1 MSEGYVG
8 NDIVRQLY
16 LEQNGAPAT
25 GQIGDFTLINPS
37 GTTVI
42 SAAAITENGFGY
54 YSYTIDG
61 PTYLTVP
68 GLYRERWDT
77 AGSGDK
83 RIETYLLVLHPQGPI
98 IRRWHLRHS
107 IARML
112 GDLRIG
118 VSTGS
123 NTSTTLKDTGLIE
136 GDNDWRG
143 AWLYI
148 YAGLGR
154 TEERMVTSFT
164 QTGGVL
170 THGTAWV
177 QTPDATSRY
186 ELHRR
191 WSVADYNG
199 AINDA
204 LSEISNDYLLPITD
218 ESLLVTS
225 TTTYEY
231 QIPAPFYSVHDVW
244 WQDTSQ
250 SYPVW
255 SPLST
260 QRGEWRVLGGGRGV
274 LRIPHPPSTSTRLRL
289 VGQAQ
294 PTGLVTDDDFVTVP
308 VDFLRYK
315 AAALLLAG
323 KIRSPQ
329 NDPDGAQGL
338 YDRYQQAAEGL
349 LTRLRRPPKTNSARV

>member
-1 MSEGYVG
+1 MAEGYVG
-8 NDIVRQLY
+8 RDTVRQLY
-16 LEQNGAPAT
+16 QERNGAPLT
-25 GQIGDFTLINPS
+25 GQTVTYTLVAPNGS
-37 GTTVI
+37 TVV
-42 SAAAITENGFGY
+42 AAAAATENGLGY

-61 PTYLTVP
+61 PTYLNGP
-68 GLYRERWDT
+68 GLYRETW
-77 AGSGDK
+77 GSTGAVDQPVY
-83 RIETYLLVLHPQGPI
+83 TYLNVLYPQGPLV
-98 IRRWHLRHS
+98 RRWHLRHS

-123 NTSTTLKDTGLIE
+123 NTSTTLKDTGLVE

-154 TEERMVTSFT
+154 TEERQLTSST

-170 THGTAWV
+170 THGTAWTT
-177 QTPDATSRY
+177 TPDTTSRY

-204 LSEISNDYLLPITD
+204 LGEISNDYLLPITD
-218 ESLLVTS
+218 ESLTISS

-244 WQDTSQ
+244 WEDTSQ
-250 SYPVW
+250 TYPVW

-260 QRGEWRVLGGGRGV
+260 QRGEWRVLGGGRGL
-274 LRIPHPPSTSTRLRL
+274 LRIPHPPSTTTRLRL

-294 PTGLVTDDDFVTVP
+294 PTALITDDDFVTVP
-308 VDFLRYK
+308 VDFLRYT